1 MVALAIVFLVLIFLT
16 TDFFYQRWSI
26 RREAAQAPASLGKS
40 IHLPAIEGHVPH
52 GTFVAPGHT
61 WLALEHGGNEVLVG
75 ADPIATGVLGEIDAV
90 ELKPAGAKIKKGEV
104 IATIKRGTRTI
115 ELRSAVEGIIE
126 AVNARTEGEPDV
138 MRRDPFGDGWLY
150 RVHADDLASQL
161 RDSHIGEDAAQYLTR
176 ELGRL
181 RDAIAKVS
189 GAQGVGA
196 TLADGGP
203 IAEGAMVPVDD
214 ASFNQVAAEI
224 FDPRSSAASH

>member
-1 MVALAIVFLVLIFLT
+1 MVALAIVFLVLAFLT
-16 TDFFYQRWSI
+16 ADFFYQRWAI
-26 RREAAQAPASLGKS
+26 HREAARAPASLGKA

-61 WLALEHGGNEVLVG
+61 WLALEHGGDQVLVG

-90 ELKPAGAKIKKGEV
+90 ELKAAGVTIKKGDV
-104 IATIKRGTRTI
+104 IATIKRGARTI
-115 ELRSAVEGIIE
+115 ELHSAVAGVIE
-126 AVNARTEGEPDV
+126 SVNARTDREPDV
-138 MRRDPFGDGWLY
+138 LRRDPFGDGWLY
-150 RVHADDLASQL
+150 RLRADDLAAQL
-161 RDSHIGEDAAQYLTR
+161 RDSHIGEDAALYLSR

-181 RDAIAKVS
+181 RDAVAKVS

-214 ASFNQVAAEI
+214 ASFNKVAAEI
-224 FDPRSSAASH
+224 FDPRSSATVH